1 MIIDQPV
8 ISGSLN
14 VSGSSNLLGNVAI
27 TGSLTVSEG
36 ITLSGAIESASF
48 ASTASN
54 APSYL
59 LTSSFENYTS
69 SINTVI
75 KSKLDADGVVSG
87 SIQVQITG
95 TTGYS
100 TFSSSISSSIG
111 ELSSSVA
118 TTTNN
123 LSSSFSSSL
132 GSLSSSISSSNSTQD
147 SRLNS
152 IEGVTG
158 SYATTGSNL
167 FKGSQTISGSIIP
180 AVNNTYDLGSITN
193 QFRDLYLS
201 SASLYIDGTKVLS
214 SNTQELQITTDSGQ
228 SIKILEA
235 GSDNITL
242 QSFDGSIELK
252 SSGDGD
258 VVLDPTNGKI
268 VLKGTTEVFS
278 GNKIQS
284 SINGT
289 PVVFAS
295 DIIVS
300 GGITT
305 TGQIIAQSINVQQV
319 TSSIVFS
326 SGSNTF
332 GNDLL
337 NIQTLTG
344 SVNITGSLKLNDSN
358 VILTNQTGSMSVA
371 TSSLAL
377 TSSYVETAQTASYIL
392 QAVSSSYATTA
403 SFALNVP
410 VTSSFANEALSSSFA
425 STASFALNVPV
436 TASFANEALS
446 SSFATNA
453 LTASFLLNA
462 PETASYA
469 NEALSS
475 SYALTASFSLNVP
488 VTASYA
494 NEALS
499 SSYATTASFSLSG
512 TGFPFSGSAE
522 ITGSLLI
529 TNLTGSGVR
538 YVVADEDGN
547 ISSQTPG
554 AVIKATQ
561 KYVATQGQTTFT
573 VTNGYTTGLV
583 DVFINGT
590 KLSSDE
596 FVDTSGIVVVI
607 TGGVEVDNVVEI
619 VKYLPSAGVTN
630 NALRQLTTF
639 NVTGSQSTF
648 NVDYIPGLLDVYYNG
663 ARLSSV
669 DYVASNGTSITFAT
683 ASVSGDTVDVMV
695 YSYQVGAFS
704 GIGGNGQSTELSFF
718 NSQNSITS
726 SQNLKFVGDNLI
738 ITGSIIATQG
748 VSGVLS
754 GTSSFSE
761 NSGLLDGLDSVS
773 FVQTGSFQSYTSSFS
788 SSVAT
793 TTLNLSSSLSSSIG
807 DLSSSVATTTSN
819 LSSSIA
825 TTTSNLSS
833 SIGSLSS
840 SIATTTSGL
849 AGRITTIEGNYATT
863 GSNLF
868 IGNQVITG
876 SICSTGN
883 IVTTGQI
890 VAQTINVQQ
899 VTSSIVYSCGSNIFG
914 NSLSNTQQFTGSL
927 QVSGSSHYILGS
939 VGVGTTNPSNAR
951 FELNIGASITTLT
964 AARINLNSGASS
976 GETIPVS
983 NPNLELRRGSEGSGT
998 FLKFINQ
1005 RSGYS
1010 GIGSLATTNDAHDL
1024 RFHTGDGSEK
1034 IRITPAGV
1042 ACFSSTVCASA
1053 FVGGTVCGTNATFI
1067 GQVLVNTDTST
1078 NGQLVVSSVGFDDT
1092 ILRVEQRRSG
1102 YASAL
1107 NLIGAN
1113 DGGAAYNYIASGT
1126 NSGVIHWRVGGNGTS
1141 CTLIMSTA
1149 GSERLII
1156 NSTGAACFACELTAK
1171 TIGTNDLIL
1180 NNLNY
1185 ECANY
1190 VDGTRGSWLIQEGEN
1205 DLFIINQVSCKK
1217 YKFNLIEIK

>member
-8 ISGSLN
+8 VSGSLN

-36 ITLSGAIESASF
+36 ITLSGSIESASF
-48 ASTASN
+48 ASTALN
-54 APSYL
+54 APLYL
-59 LTSSFENYTS
+59 LTSSFESYTS
-69 SINTVI
+69 SINNVI
-75 KSKLDADGVVSG
+75 KTKLNDESVISG
-87 SIQVQITG
+87 SIQVDITG

-111 ELSSSVA
+111 ELSSSVSNL
-118 TTTNN
+118 NN
-123 LSSSFSSSL
+123 
-132 GSLSSSISSSNSTQD
+132 TQD

-152 IEGVTG
+152 LEGVTG
-158 SYATTGSNL
+158 SYATTGSNV

-180 AVNNTYDLGSITN
+180 GGVGEYDLGSET
-193 QFRDLYLS
+193 FPFKHLYLS
-201 SASLYIDGTKVLS
+201 SASLYIDGQKVIGS
-214 SNTQELQITTDSGQ
+214 TAQELQITTDNGQ

-235 GSDNITL
+235 GTDNITL
-242 QSFDGSIELK
+242 QSFDGNIELK

-295 DIIVS
+295 DLIVS

-337 NIQTLTG
+337 NTQTITG

-377 TSSYVETAQTASYIL
+377 TSSYVENAQTASYVETAQTASYIL

-410 VTSSFANEALSSSFA
+410 VTASFANEALTSSFANEALSSSFA

-446 SSFATNA
+446 SSFSTNA
-453 LTASFLLNA
+453 LTASYLLNA
-462 PETASYA
+462 PETASYS

-522 ITGSLLI
+522 ITGSLLVSE
-529 TNLTGSGVR
+529 LSGSGIR

-547 ISSQTPG
+547 LNAQTPG
-554 AVIKATQ
+554 AVIKSTQ
-561 KYVATQGQTTFT
+561 KYVATEGQTTFT
-573 VTNGYTTGLV
+573 VTNGYATGLV
-583 DVFINGT
+583 DVYVNGT

-596 FVDTSGIVVVI
+596 FVDTSGTDVI
-607 TGGVEVDNVVEI
+607 ITEGVSLDNIVEV
-619 VKYLPSAGVTN
+619 VKFLPSSGVSN

-648 NVDYIPGLLDVYYNG
+648 NVDYTPGLLDVYYNG

-695 YSYQVGAFS
+695 YSYQVSSFS
-704 GIGGNGQSTELSFF
+704 GIGGGGSSTELSYF
-718 NSQNSITS
+718 NTQNSITS
-726 SQNLKFVGDNLI
+726 SQNLKFDGSNLV
-738 ITGSIIATQG
+738 ITGSIIATDG
-748 VSGVLS
+748 VSGILS
-754 GTSSFSE
+754 GTSSYSE
-761 NSGLLDGLDSVS
+761 NSNLLDGLDSVS

-807 DLSSSVATTTSN
+807 S

-825 TTTSNLSS
+825 TTTNNLSS

-840 SIATTTSGL
+840 SIEITTSGL

-868 IGNQVITG
+868 IGDQVITG

-914 NSLSNTQQFTGSL
+914 NNVNNIQSFTGSL
-927 QVSGSSHYILGS
+927 QVSGSNHDLIGGVRILGCYNGGS
-939 VGVGTTNPSNAR
+939 TGMLHITSCGSEGGGITLEKTSGSAQKYKLGLEGTTNSLFIFN
-951 FELNIGASITTLT
+951 ETNLNQPLTLT
-964 AARINLNSGASS
+964 CDGTMILGGTSTTGTAGTGNGRGNLILGGSTSNKITFNNNSTTVNGYVYSDSSELQISAGA
-976 GETIPVS
+976 
-983 NPNLELRRGSEGSGT
+983 
-998 FLKFINQ
+998 
-1005 RSGYS
+1005 GYM
-1010 GIGSLATTNDAHDL
+1010 N
-1024 RFHTGDGSEK
+1024 FHTG
-1034 IRITPAGV
+1034 
-1042 ACFSSTVCASA
+1042 
-1053 FVGGTVCGTNATFI
+1053 
-1067 GQVLVNTDTST
+1067 NT
-1078 NGQLVVSSVGFDDT
+1078 
-1092 ILRVEQRRSG
+1092 
-1102 YASAL
+1102 
-1107 NLIGAN
+1107 
-1113 DGGAAYNYIASGT
+1113 
-1126 NSGVIHWRVGGNGTS
+1126 
-1141 CTLIMSTA
+1141 
-1149 GSERLII
+1149 ERMRI

-1171 TIGTNDLIL
+1171 TLGTNDLIL

-1190 VDGTRGSWLIQEGEN
+1190 VDGTRGSWLVQEGAC
-1205 DLFIINQVSCKK
+1205 DLFIINQVSGKK